1 MRQRILV
8 CGGRDFDDRELMG
21 SVLNP
26 LIRGY
31 DGPDKTLV
39 HGVAKGA
46 DSLAAE
52 MWTTWGCPTEAHP
65 ADWKRYG
72 KGAGPIRNQEML
84 DSGIDLVI
92 AFPGGR
98 GTADM
103 VRRARKAGIEVRE
116 VACHS

>member
-39 HGVAKGA
+39 HGAAKGA
-46 DSLAAE
+46 DSLAADDLTLNIRE
-52 MWTTWGCPTEAHP
+52 
-65 ADWKRYG
+65 
-72 KGAGPIRNQEML
+72 GA
-84 DSGIDLVI
+84 
-92 AFPGGR
+92 
-98 GTADM
+98 
-103 VRRARKAGIEVRE
+103 EVRFH
-116 VACHS
+116 V